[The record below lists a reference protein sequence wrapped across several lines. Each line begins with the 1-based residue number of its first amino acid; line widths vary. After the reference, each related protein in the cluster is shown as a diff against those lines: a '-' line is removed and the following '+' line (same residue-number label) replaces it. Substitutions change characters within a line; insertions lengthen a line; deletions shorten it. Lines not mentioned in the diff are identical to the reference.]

1 MIAALS
7 LWTPLAQP
15 QIAQRWFSLPNM
27 FWFLPVPLLV
37 AAAGFDLIRRGA
49 PAAGPF
55 LLSLGLVF
63 LGYSGLG
70 ISIWPAIIPPDVS
83 IWTAA
88 APPQSL
94 GFALV
99 GALAIIPVILMYT
112 AGPITCSAAR
122 CARARGITDAISIRQ
137 GRRHDAPPAQPAA
150 VAGADLPAASPRWAW
165 RPGPC
170 AWRCARSACPIDP
183 IPLLAGRP
191 RGTAMKR
198 YEKLTEEITGSIL
211 SGLLQAGD
219 RLPSVRQTSASRG
232 VSPSTV
238 FKAYY
243 LLEARGLIRAR
254 DRSGYYVLR
263 APQATLPELEAVSS
277 AAAVRHPVDVSDKVL
292 QVLNATLRRDMLPFG
307 SAFPNPSLLP
317 YGRLAKFMASTVQKL
332 DPWGSIDDLS
342 PGDAALR
349 RAIALR
355 YRRRPDG
362 AGGRHHHHQRRAG
375 RAQPVSERGN
385 AAGRRGDRGIADL
398 LRGAAIAGTQP
409 AARHRGGHPSA
420 RGHRPDALAQAIVRH
435 KPRACWLMTTFQN
448 PLGSLMPDA
457 KKEALVKLLTPRRG
471 ADRGRRLRRAL
482 FRRQAP
488 APGQGLR
495 PRGDRDALFLVL
507 EDAGAGLPGRLG
519 RRRPHTRRIMRNK
532 LTTSRPPPRPPG
544 RHRRLPEKGGFDRHL
559 RQFRQQLALQQGE
572 MLQAVARHFPK
583 GTRATRPQGGY
594 FIWVELPE
602 RIDTLQLHRAALG
615 HGISIAPGPLFSATG
630 GFGNFL
636 RLNYGHPWN
645 GGLEQGMATLGKLMG
660 G

>member
-1 MIAALS
+1 
-7 LWTPLAQP
+7 
-15 QIAQRWFSLPNM
+15 
-27 FWFLPVPLLV
+27 
-37 AAAGFDLIRRGA
+37 
-49 PAAGPF
+49 
-55 LLSLGLVF
+55 
-63 LGYSGLG
+63 
-70 ISIWPAIIPPDVS
+70 
-83 IWTAA
+83 
-88 APPQSL
+88 
-94 GFALV
+94 
-99 GALAIIPVILMYT
+99 
-112 AGPITCSAAR
+112 
-122 CARARGITDAISIRQ
+122 
-137 GRRHDAPPAQPAA
+137 
-150 VAGADLPAASPRWAW
+150 
-165 RPGPC
+165 
-170 AWRCARSACPIDP
+170 
-183 IPLLAGRP
+183 
-191 RGTAMKR
+191 MKR

-277 AAAVRHPVDVSDKVL
+277 ADAGRHPVDVSDKVL

-317 YGRLAKFMASTVQKL
+317 YGRLAKFMASTVQQL

-355 YRRRPDG
+355 YLADGLTVPVDDIIITNGALDALNLCLSAVTRPGD
-362 AGGRHHHHQRRAG
+362 AVIVESPTFYAALQ
-375 RAQPVSERGN
+375 SLERN
-385 AAGRRGDRGIADL
+385 QLHAIEVATHPREGIDL
-398 LRGAAIAGTQP
+398 
-409 AARHRGGHPSA
+409 
-420 RGHRPDALAQAIVRH
+420 DALAQAIVRH

-457 KKEALVKLLTPRRG
+457 KKEALVKLLTRHGVALIEDDVYGELYFGDKRPRP
-471 ADRGRRLRRAL
+471 AKAFDREGIVMHCSSFSKTL
-482 FRRQAP
+482 
-488 APGQGLR
+488 APGYRVGW
-495 PRGDRDALFLVL
+495 V
-507 EDAGAGLPGRLG
+507 AGGRY
-519 RRRPHTRRIMRNK
+519 TRRIMRNK
-532 LTTSRPPPRPPG
+532 LTTSLATAAPTQAAIAAY
-544 RHRRLPEKGGFDRHL
+544 LEKGGFDRHL